1 MAHTL
6 ELSDFQR
13 GTVIGCH
20 LSNKSV
26 RKISALLKLPRSTV
40 SAVIVKWKRLG
51 ATTAQPRSGR
61 PHKVTERD
69 RRVLK
74 RVARKNRLS
83 SVATLTTE
91 FQTTSGSNVST
102 ITVSR
107 ALHEMG
113 FHGRA
118 ATYKPKVTMSNV
130 KRRLEW
136 CKALHHWTLEQ
147 WKRVLWSDESRFTI
161 WQSDGRIWVWRMPG
175 ERYLPQCIGPTVKFG
190 GGEIMVRARLSSSS
204 EGKSYILDDSVLC
217 GNSLGTALS
226 CFSMTLRARPNRPT
240 SVPDL

>member
-1 MAHTL
+1 MGRTE

-26 RKISALLKLPRSTV
+26 HQISTLLELPRSTV

-51 ATTAQPRSGR
+51 APTAQPRSGR
-61 PHKVTERD
+61 PHKLTEQG

-74 RVARKNRLS
+74 CVAGKNRLS

-91 FQTTSGSNVST
+91 VQTDSGSKVST
-102 ITVSR
+102 STVR
-107 ALHEMG
+107 RELHEMG

-118 ATYKPKVTMSNV
+118 SAHRPKITTSNA

-136 CKALHHWTLEQ
+136 CKAHLHWTL
-147 WKRVLWSDESRFTI
+147 
-161 WQSDGRIWVWRMPG
+161 
-175 ERYLPQCIGPTVKFG
+175 
-190 GGEIMVRARLSSSS
+190 
-204 EGKSYILDDSVLC
+204 DSGAVETR
-217 GNSLGTALS
+217 SLE
-226 CFSMTLRARPNRPT
+226 C
-240 SVPDL
+240 